1 MRNNI
6 HLVWIVTHRSVRIGR
21 PDVPPERPDP
31 PRPINFFHGSFWN
44 VNRARSDSERYTF
57 SDTLLTPF
65 NHLLLLLSAIHN
77 TTSHND
83 QSFCVI
89 PGDTVKAVEVVGG
102 GARALEALGL
112 TKASS
117 MPRVSHDGAGVS
129 SAHSN
134 PFSQSPLGSP
144 FNKRSPVLKSGGYWR
159 KDESLSSSMH
169 TPRSPLARAGS
180 NDSDKD
186 SDLDATSFDANTF
199 PVFLRER
206 FARVRELLESAR
218 IPVYVER
225 GYESSHDVLI
235 AMGCVRVTA
244 PYGVQN
250 CECGNLAVLERVREI
265 VGDAK

>member
-1 MRNNI
+1 MLREPLAALNPA
-6 HLVWIVTHRSVRIGR
+6 HLESLLGQEVVITLGDASTRQGTMFNVDPVNLSVALRK
-21 PDVPPERPDP
+21 
-31 PRPINFFHGSFWN
+31 PRPP
-44 VNRARSDSERYTF
+44 
-57 SDTLLTPF
+57 LLVGHD
-65 NHLLLLLSAIHN
+65 NSAIHN

-129 SAHSN
+129 SALSN